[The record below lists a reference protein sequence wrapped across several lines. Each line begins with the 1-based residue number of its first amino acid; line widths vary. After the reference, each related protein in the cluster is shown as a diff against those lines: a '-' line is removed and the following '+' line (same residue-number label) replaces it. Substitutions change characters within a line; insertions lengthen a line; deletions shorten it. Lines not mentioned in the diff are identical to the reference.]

1 LDAAVAG
8 AERLSEQKVVLV
20 TGSSSGFGALIVRT
34 LARQGH
40 HVFASMRGVSS
51 RNADAAAELC
61 AWAGRESATLDVV
74 EMDVTSET
82 SVQTC
87 VEGVLA
93 RAGHIDIVVNNAGAS
108 ASGPIEAFS
117 EVQVEALYSLNVFGP
132 WRVNK
137 AVLPS
142 MRRRRSGLLLHISS
156 TLGRVL
162 PGSGGL
168 YPATKWALEG
178 LTESL
183 SYQVKAFGIDV
194 VLLEPGSYP
203 SPATGKAMQ
212 AEDRDVVAQ
221 YARAHALV
229 ARLKGQPP
237 DETYRQPDPQ
247 EVADAVA
254 RLIDL
259 PAGQRPLRSVV
270 GPVFTEGVRE
280 YNDAYESTKAHLA
293 EVLLR
298 PDQAMTW
305 GPNAVPVPKRPNG
318 VT

>member
-1 LDAAVAG
+1 
-8 AERLSEQKVVLV
+8 
-20 TGSSSGFGALIVRT
+20 
-34 LARQGH
+34 
-40 HVFASMRGVSS
+40 
-51 RNADAAAELC
+51 
-61 AWAGRESATLDVV
+61 
-74 EMDVTSET
+74 MDVTSET

-87 VEGVLA
+87 VKDVLA
-93 RAGHIDIVVNNAGAS
+93 RAGRIDVVVNNAGAS

-142 MRRRRSGLLLHISS
+142 MRQQRSGLLLHISS

-212 AEDRDVVAQ
+212 AEDRDVTAQ

-229 ARLKGQPP
+229 ARPKGQAP
-237 DETYRQPDPQ
+237 DETYRPPDPQ

-254 RLIDL
+254 GLIDL

-270 GPVFTEGVRE
+270 GPVFTEGVGE
-280 YNDAYESTKAHLA
+280 YNETYERTKAHLA

-305 GPNAVPVPKRPNG
+305 GPNAVAVPKRSNG

>member
-1 LDAAVAG
+1 MAG
-8 AERLSEQKVVLV
+8 AHGLSVVLV

-34 LARQGH
+34 LASQGH
-40 HVFASMRGVSS
+40 RVFASMRNIASS
-51 RNADAAAELC
+51 NAGAASELR
-61 AWAGRESATLDVV
+61 AWTGQNGALLDVV
-74 EMDVTSET
+74 EMDVTSKE
-82 SVQTC
+82 SVQAC
-87 VEGVLA
+87 VDDVLS
-93 RAGHIDIVVNNAGAS
+93 RASQIDVVVNNAGAS

-117 EVQVEALYSLNVFGP
+117 LLQVEALYSLNVFGP
-132 WRVNK
+132 LRVNQ

-142 MRRRRSGLLLHISS
+142 MRERRSGLLLHISS

-212 AEDRDVVAQ
+212 AENRDIAAQ
-221 YARAHALV
+221 YAKAQALI
-229 ARLKGQPP
+229 ARRKGALP
-237 DETYRQPDPQ
+237 DESYRQPNPQ

-259 PAGQRPLRSVV
+259 PAGERPLRTVV
-270 GPVFTEGVRE
+270 GHNFTEGVAE
-280 YNDAYESTKAHLA
+280 YNEAYEQMKTHLA
-293 EVLLR
+293 EALLR

-305 GPNAVPVPKRPNG
+305 GPNAVPLPRRDGPA
-318 VT
+318 